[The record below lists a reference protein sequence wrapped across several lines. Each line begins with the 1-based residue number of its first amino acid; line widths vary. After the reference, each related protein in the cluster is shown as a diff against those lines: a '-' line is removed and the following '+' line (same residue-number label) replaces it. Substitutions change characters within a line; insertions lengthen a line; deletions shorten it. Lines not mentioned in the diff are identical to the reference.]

1 MYKSSPQQVVN
12 DANNN
17 STTKIYPSVQQWHE
31 YHGGNQ
37 WLWFYLKPIPQSR
50 TRHTWDGYRGQDLV
64 SRVLLLLLYHW
75 DIPLSWLLVTFHYT
89 HRFVYLL
96 TLKRETSFGSVWW
109 LTQRQLL
116 RVQGI
121 NMWLWNVC
129 LEVGHC
135 SLSHSLLPRFRDCCK
150 QRGAKRAYEPGVIG
164 DYEDCFQSRIG
175 ILP

>member
-1 MYKSSPQQVVN
+1 MCKSSPQQAVN

-17 STTKIYPSVQQWHE
+17 STTKISPSAQQWHE

-37 WLWFYLKPIPQSR
+37 WLWFYLRSFPQSR

-64 SRVLLLLLYHW
+64 SPVLLLLLYHW

-96 TLKRETSFGSVWW
+96 TLMREASLGSIWW

-129 LEVGHC
+129 LEVGHR
-135 SLSHSLLPRFRDCCK
+135 SLSLTPSSQGSGIVVNRGGKKSLRA
-150 QRGAKRAYEPGVIG
+150 RGDWQLRRPFSK
-164 DYEDCFQSRIG
+164 
-175 ILP
+175 